1 MVSDL
6 DRKVII
12 NVFFMKIMN
21 GNRKIFFYVKYIN
34 VVEICL
40 EKLLRFIIFENFFI
54 MFMYRYWYL

>member
-34 VVEICL
+34 VDEICL